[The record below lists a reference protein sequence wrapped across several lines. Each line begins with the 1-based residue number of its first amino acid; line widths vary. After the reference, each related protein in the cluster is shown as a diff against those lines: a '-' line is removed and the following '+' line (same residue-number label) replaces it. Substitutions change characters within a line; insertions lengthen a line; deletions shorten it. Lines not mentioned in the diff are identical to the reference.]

1 MQWMAAPHNL
11 SFHSVL
17 PPDQS
22 LQTPDTS
29 SLLLPTSNQ
38 AGNKFVNFKCFYLL
52 LFISFT
58 TFRNLSESSF
68 QSLEELLNIS
78 GISNVDDHKS
88 MLTNSVG
95 MTTYTMYN
103 LNWYYNCAVILDL
116 TSPLKRP
123 LIENDQAT
131 GTKRPRLDETMLSVS
146 AGQTQTQ
153 GHIPS
158 ILSHSKSSTM

>member
-1 MQWMAAPHNL
+1 MAAPHNL

-38 AGNKFVNFKCFYLL
+38 AGNK
-52 LFISFT
+52 
-58 TFRNLSESSF
+58 NLSESSF

-88 MLTNSVG
+88 MLTNSV
-95 MTTYTMYN
+95 
-103 LNWYYNCAVILDL
+103 DL

-153 GHIPS
+153 GHIPV
-158 ILSHSKSSTM
+158 LSLIHISEPTRPY